1 MNRNPTEMG
10 LRLEQQLFTKSV
22 FMRDL
27 SASPG
32 STSSPQ
38 RGGPSHPSAPA
49 GPQGLRKH
57 FLRGKLDC
65 DNQPPDPDRLF
76 QRCFMATV
84 TSVNVEG
91 PA

>member
-1 MNRNPTEMG
+1 M
-10 LRLEQQLFTKSV
+10 V
-22 FMRDL
+22 L
-27 SASPG
+27 SGTTSLIISSLVRELLLPG

-38 RGGPSHPSAPA
+38 EPGPSNSSVPP

-57 FLRGKLDC
+57 FLRGRLDC

-76 QRCFMATV
+76 QRCFLATV
-84 TSVNVEG
+84 TSVKVEG